1 MSDKIVD
8 TIIDQI
14 DTHLDCIEELLDSL
28 SLVRS
33 DHKELVDSIYE
44 FYLDLEKAV
53 DRVADLRKDENELQ
67 EKDARITEAL
77 SPSLMKS
84 LEEHAMSYEGDGDN
98 ALMEEL

>member
-28 SLVRS
+28 SLVRA

-53 DRVADLRKDENELQ
+53 DRVADLRKDEKELR

-77 SPSLMKS
+77 SPSLKKDIEDHIERYS
-84 LEEHAMSYEGDGDN
+84 SV
-98 ALMEEL
+98 